1 MLLTVVLATEPRS
14 TLPQTRIGMESRD
27 SGWPFPGTPSDLVD
41 SVRSTREKGG
51 VRERDRER
59 EVRTKEGRERCGVK
73 QGNANGLSGD

>member
-41 SVRSTREKGG
+41 SVRSTREKG
-51 VRERDRER
+51 
-59 EVRTKEGRERCGVK
+59 
-73 QGNANGLSGD
+73 